1 MCEDGE
7 WEERGKLFIWITKS
21 EGTCQGWCYHWGQ
34 KVRNI
39 IWQGKVVQQV
49 FESVNIC
56 TYVRFQTCNR
66 YKLQITG
73 SSYCASWFL
82 KEWKKLLT
90 LLGCCII
97 YLRIRFLKSSSVIPH
112 SCFIPRSEAEIYW
125 LIFSSLPD
133 WIISIIMTF
142 YIFLIAGKFDLI
154 WSYFLIHSLI
164 SSCLSWKSLGNR
176 SCPWQTK
183 SEKCKVWFGHTRSY
197 HMVQK

>member
-1 MCEDGE
+1 M
-7 WEERGKLFIWITKS
+7 
-21 EGTCQGWCYHWGQ
+21 
-34 KVRNI
+34 
-39 IWQGKVVQQV
+39 
-49 FESVNIC
+49 
-56 TYVRFQTCNR
+56 
-66 YKLQITG
+66 
-73 SSYCASWFL
+73 
-82 KEWKKLLT
+82 
-90 LLGCCII
+90 GCCII

-125 LIFSSLPD
+125 LIFFSLPD

-183 SEKCKVWFGHTRSY
+183 SQKCQVWFQHCTTHVKTVKWKEY
-197 HMVQK
+197 FLVQYSEHRKFDNMITIIICWITLMS